1 MPIAPIKGR
10 YYHTSILSGSRLIIW
25 GGMGPRQRP
34 LKDGAIYDIKK
45 GEWKKM
51 ARAPIKARSNHFS
64 FLLEGNQDAGE

>member
-1 MPIAPIKGR
+1 
-10 YYHTSILSGSRLIIW
+10 
-25 GGMGPRQRP
+25 MGPRQRP